1 VVLELRSA
9 VVRKMVLMLE
19 LAVYVLLG
27 NGEAVLVM
35 TSPNLWANLLAV
47 YSLSEVMCMER
58 TYSELEGRG
67 MMVVMM
73 VVMTTL

>member
-1 VVLELRSA
+1 VVVELRSA

-58 TYSELEGRG
+58 TYSEPEGRG
-67 MMVVMM
+67 MT